1 MFTPT
6 RIITTSLFTL
16 LPSLHRIP
24 PSYLTPPYPILP
36 HHHRSIIMSK
46 QQQQTAHTGSGP
58 FGYSLSQYQ
67 DLIDSTPSLQPR
79 GHVNGSQYGWVPGTK
94 GVWVLE
100 APTDEQCA
108 RLRSLPP
115 TDDPEVFNARLR
127 DVGAV
132 FYADYVCFLSSICL
146 TVSML
151 NRPFTPFVVLCFPP
165 HVSHL
170 SNLSEEMVGW
180 LAGC

>member
-1 MFTPT
+1 
-6 RIITTSLFTL
+6 
-16 LPSLHRIP
+16 
-24 PSYLTPPYPILP
+24 
-36 HHHRSIIMSK
+36 MSE
-46 QQQQTAHTGSGP
+46 QQQNDQTRPGP
-58 FGYSLSQYQ
+58 LGYSISQFQ

-79 GHVNGSQYGWVPGTK
+79 GHVKASLYGWVPGTK

-100 APTDEQCA
+100 TPTDEQYA

-115 TDDPEVFNARLR
+115 SDNADDPEVFNARLR

-151 NRPFTPFVVLCFPP
+151 NRPFPPPPGGYVVFSLQFGRRG
-165 HVSHL
+165 
-170 SNLSEEMVGW
+170 GW
-180 LAGC
+180 LVGRLLTFSVCVSRIIRMMMKGREI

>member
-1 MFTPT
+1 
-6 RIITTSLFTL
+6 
-16 LPSLHRIP
+16 
-24 PSYLTPPYPILP
+24 
-36 HHHRSIIMSK
+36 MSE
-46 QQQQTAHTGSGP
+46 QQQIAQTGSGP
-58 FGYSLSQYQ
+58 LGYSLSQYQ

-79 GHVNGSQYGWVPGTK
+79 GRVNASLYGWVPGTK

-100 APTDEQCA
+100 APTDEQYA

-115 TDDPEVFNARLR
+115 SDNADDPEVFNARLR

-151 NRPFTPFVVLCFPP
+151 SRPSPPHVVLCFTLRL
-165 HVSHL
+165 SHL
-170 SNLSEEMVGW
+170 SNLGEEVVGW
-180 LAGC
+180 FAGC